1 MPHLSFGGL
10 GAVLDLGEKLRF
22 HPYASTG
29 YPLADV
35 RRQATLEGYCYPHV
49 QAIIVAIDQYA
60 EAAIGNREY
69 FLNRP
74 YRIG

>member
-1 MPHLSFGGL
+1 
-10 GAVLDLGEKLRF
+10 
-22 HPYASTG
+22 
-29 YPLADV
+29 V
-35 RRQATLEGYCYPHV
+35 RRQTTLEGYRYQHV

-60 EAAIGNREY
+60 EAALGNREY